1 MSKESAIKVRRRY
14 WISLALLFTLFHY
27 CEYLWPFIY
36 DISTNMS
43 GNDEANSID
52 RVLVVLLFLAT
63 TSIVALGF
71 SFYQLKYWR
80 AITITISL
88 IGIFSGET
96 IIVLR
101 NFEFVYSKWYI
112 FIDFLMFVGMVSRN
126 AIFVPLLYL
135 AVIILVIQDWML
147 VRNE

>member
-1 MSKESAIKVRRRY
+1 
-14 WISLALLFTLFHY
+14 
-27 CEYLWPFIY
+27 
-36 DISTNMS
+36 MS

-80 AITITISL
+80 AITIIISL